1 MMLLV
6 MFKPRDAERAIVAE
20 AVGDVAEIRYL
31 TDFDDPGRQDVLGR
45 ADVMLS
51 RNPGNELRPDEL
63 TLVHNARLIQF
74 LSAGVDHLPVK
85 ALPGNVPIAKN
96 AGAYAEP
103 MAEHAFA
110 MALAGAKRLP
120 VEQQN
125 LSRGEFNQF
134 ARNKMLRGRICG
146 IFGFGGLARR
156 PRG

>member
-31 TDFDDPGRQDVLGR
+31 TDFDDPGRRDVLSR
-45 ADVMLS
+45 ADVMLA
-51 RNPGNELRPDEL
+51 RNPGNELRPDEFS
-63 TLVHNARLIQF
+63 LVHNARLIQF

-103 MAEHAFA
+103 MAEHALA
-110 MALAGAKRLP
+110 MALAAAKRLP
-120 VEQQN
+120 IEH
-125 LSRGEFNQF
+125 R
-134 ARNKMLRGRICG
+134 
-146 IFGFGGLARR
+146 
-156 PRG
+156 